1 MMFAIRAYSDR
12 IAPFMIFV
20 AMIALPRN
28 ARAADE
34 AVQTWITGGGVAQI
48 DDNDRIGIDVSYRL
62 RPGNDQLLQR
72 ITLDHRIADGV
83 QLGGGFAFVTSRVQK
98 EMRFH
103 QQLIVDLGLLQSRT
117 RLEQR
122 YIDSAA
128 QPAWRLRERIQ
139 LDIPLEKQRKWFL
152 LTSAE
157 FFFELHRPSAV
168 QDSELVTTRQLIG
181 LRHVLTPRL
190 GIQLSY
196 MRQHS
201 FPDDRPDEV
210 VHVPWLA
217 IAWRL

>member
-20 AMIALPRN
+20 TMIALPRN

-103 QQLIVDLGLLQSRT
+103 QQLIVDLGVLQSRT

-128 QPAWRLRERIQ
+128 RPAWRLRERIQ

-152 LTSAE
+152 MTSAE
-157 FFFELHRPSAV
+157 FFFELHKPSAV

-181 LRHVLTPRL
+181 LRHVLTPQL

-201 FPDDRPDEV
+201 FPDDRPNEV

>member
-1 MMFAIRAYSDR
+1 MPAMRPYAYIPPR
-12 IAPFMIFV
+12 MLTL
-20 AMIALPRN
+20 ALLAFPCSVQA
-28 ARAADE
+28 ARDE
-34 AVQTWITGGGVAQI
+34 GQTWLSTGVVAQI
-48 DDNDRIGIDVSYRL
+48 DDNDRVSIEMNYRL

-72 ITLDHRIADGV
+72 LTIDHRVADGV
-83 QLGGGFAFVTSRVQK
+83 HLGGGFAFATSRPQK

-103 QQLIVDLGLLQSRT
+103 QQLVVDLGVLQSRT

-128 QPAWRLRERIQ
+128 RPAWRLRERIQ
-139 LDIPLEKQRKWFL
+139 LDIPLERERNWL
-152 LTSAE
+152 LVTSAE

-168 QDSELVTTRQLIG
+168 KDSELVTTRQLIG

>member
-1 MMFAIRAYSDR
+1 MPAMRPYAYIPPR
-12 IAPFMIFV
+12 MLTL
-20 AMIALPRN
+20 ALLAFPCSVQA
-28 ARAADE
+28 ARDE
-34 AVQTWITGGGVAQI
+34 GQTWLSTGVVAQI
-48 DDNDRIGIDVSYRL
+48 DDNDRVSIEMNYRL

-72 ITLDHRIADGV
+72 LTIDHRVADGV
-83 QLGGGFAFVTSRVQK
+83 HLGGGFAFATSRPQK

-103 QQLIVDLGLLQSRT
+103 QQLVVDLGVLQSRT

-128 QPAWRLRERIQ
+128 RPAWRLRERIQ
-139 LDIPLEKQRKWFL
+139 LDIPLERERNWL
-152 LTSAE
+152 LVTSAE

-168 QDSELVTTRQLIG
+168 KDSELVTTRQLIG

-190 GIQLSY
+190 GIQFSY

-201 FPDDRPDEV
+201 SPDDRPDEV

>member
-1 MMFAIRAYSDR
+1 MLTL
-12 IAPFMIFV
+12 
-20 AMIALPRN
+20 ALLAFPCSVQA
-28 ARAADE
+28 ARDE
-34 AVQTWITGGGVAQI
+34 GQTWLSTGVVAQI
-48 DDNDRIGIDVSYRL
+48 DDNDRVSIEMNYRL

-72 ITLDHRIADGV
+72 LTIDHRVADGV
-83 QLGGGFAFVTSRVQK
+83 HLGGGFAFATSRPQK

-103 QQLIVDLGLLQSRT
+103 QQLVVDLGVLQSRT

-128 QPAWRLRERIQ
+128 RPAWRLRERIQ
-139 LDIPLEKQRKWFL
+139 LDIPLERERNWL
-152 LTSAE
+152 LVTSAE

-168 QDSELVTTRQLIG
+168 KDSELVTTRQLIG